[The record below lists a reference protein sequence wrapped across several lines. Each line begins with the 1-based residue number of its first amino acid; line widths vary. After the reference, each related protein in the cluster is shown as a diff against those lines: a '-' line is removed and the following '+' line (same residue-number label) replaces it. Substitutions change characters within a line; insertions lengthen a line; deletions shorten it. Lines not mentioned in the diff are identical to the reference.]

1 MNIVFVTPEMMP
13 FSRAGGLADVCY
25 HLSMTLADMG
35 HDLTVITPKHRRA
48 AGQERYP
55 ETDWGEVKLS
65 LAGRERAARF
75 EVAELKPNHRT
86 ILVACE
92 DLYDRPGLYGNEFG
106 DYDDNAERF
115 IFLCRAAM
123 EVLYRLE
130 TQPDVVHCHDWPT
143 GLVPMYIKTNY
154 ANNPRLDQA
163 ATVMTFHNLWN
174 QGLFWHYDF
183 TMTALNWEEFT
194 PEGLEFHGQMNLLKA
209 GLVSADLIT
218 TVSRKYAQ
226 EATQAC
232 CAFGLEGLIQARFND
247 IVPVLNGVDYNLW
260 DPATDQ
266 FLAANYSADDPGPK
280 NICRQALRKTFDLW
294 NPDWPIVAVIS
305 RLLDRKGLDL
315 ISAAMKHI
323 LEMPLNMVF
332 MGQGDDNYQMFL
344 AELAEQRP
352 GQVGVKI
359 AHEPALA
366 HRTMAGAD
374 IFLMPSR
381 CEPCGLEQMYA
392 LKYGTVP
399 VVRATG
405 GLDDTVIDAL
415 EFPER
420 GNGFKFQAYQAEQML
435 AALQAAVYNH
445 NDQPF
450 WLNLMKRGMIS
461 NFSWELAAYEYEK
474 VYQAARQKKEAARNA
489 R

>member
-1 MNIVFVTPEMMP
+1 MMP

-25 HLSMTLADMG
+25 HLSMTLADLG
-35 HDLTVITPKHRRA
+35 HNLTVITPKYRSH
-48 AGQERYP
+48 GQEYFSG
-55 ETDWGEVKLS
+55 TDWGEVKLS
-65 LAGRERAARF
+65 LAGRDRQACLEI
-75 EVAELKPNHRT
+75 AELKPNHRT
-86 ILVACE
+86 ILVGCE

-115 IFLCRAAM
+115 IFLCRVAM
-123 EVLYRLE
+123 EILDHLE
-130 TQPDVVHCHDWPT
+130 EQPDVVHCHDWPS

-154 ANNPRLDQA
+154 THNSRLDQI

-183 TMTALNWEEFT
+183 TMTALSWDEFT
-194 PEGLEFHGQMNLLKA
+194 PEGLEFHGRMNLLKA

-226 EATQAC
+226 EATRPD
-232 CAFGLEGLIQARFND
+232 CAFGLEGLLQARYDD

-260 DPATDQ
+260 NPATDQ
-266 FLAANYSADDPGPK
+266 FLAANYSAENPAPK
-280 NICRQALRKTFDLW
+280 NICRDALREIFGLW
-294 NPDWPIVAVIS
+294 NPDWPVVAVIS

-315 ISAAMKHI
+315 ITSSMDQI
-323 LEMPLNMVF
+323 LALSLNLVF
-332 MGQGDDNYQMFL
+332 MGQGDDNYQMIL
-344 AELAEQRP
+344 TDLAEQKP

-359 AHEPALA
+359 AHEPELA

-405 GLDDTVIDAL
+405 GLDDTIIDAL
-415 EFPER
+415 EYPER
-420 GNGFKFQAYQAEQML
+420 GNGFKFQAYRPENML
-435 AALQAAVYNH
+435 AALKAAVDNH
-445 NDQPF
+445 HDKPL
-450 WLNLMKRGMIS
+450 WLSLMKRGMNS
-461 NFSWELAAYEYEK
+461 NFSWEQSAREYEK
-474 VYQAARQKKEAARNA
+474 VYRAARQR
-489 R
+489 